1 MTKSELYNIPCVS
14 ADGRVETIEA
24 AQAAVLRRSAL
35 MGDRVHNMRYP
46 EVVEWLRDA
55 GIDPRDLRDYLAGL
69 PERE

>member
-1 MTKSELYNIPCVS
+1 MTKSTPHLPV
-14 ADGRVETIEA
+14 DGCAASIEA

-35 MGDRVHNMRYP
+35 MGNRVHNMRYP

-55 GIDPRDLRDYLAGL
+55 GIDPRDLRDYLAGV